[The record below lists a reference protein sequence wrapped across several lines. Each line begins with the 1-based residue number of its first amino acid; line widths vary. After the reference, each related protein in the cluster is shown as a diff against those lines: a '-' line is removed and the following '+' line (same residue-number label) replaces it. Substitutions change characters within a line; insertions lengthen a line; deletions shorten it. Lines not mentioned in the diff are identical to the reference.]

1 MMDNDKRKAAEA
13 FIEFHAEQNE
23 DRCLEIEEEIR
34 LTDVEAKEIISKAC
48 GIKSTLELK
57 ITEKQV
63 HIHKTAGAFDR
74 NKQRNY
80 PKSVDRKNRPS
91 DMTDPPSDRL

>member
-57 ITEKQV
+57 E
-63 HIHKTAGAFDR
+63 FDKDII
-74 NKQRNY
+74 NASLKLL
-80 PKSVDRKNRPS
+80 KSKCISTRQLE
-91 DMTDPPSDRL
+91 RLTGISSAIILKA